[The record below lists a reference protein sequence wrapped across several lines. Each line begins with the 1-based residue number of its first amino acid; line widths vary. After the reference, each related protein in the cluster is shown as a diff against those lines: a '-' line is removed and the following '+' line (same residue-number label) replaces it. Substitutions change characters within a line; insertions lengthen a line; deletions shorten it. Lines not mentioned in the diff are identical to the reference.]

1 MTSGQFWLI
10 LIFIGGGFW
19 ATIVLLEGSRK
30 NPNKHHD
37 LMHANAQDQLVV
49 LREIGRVLAD
59 IRYTVDR
66 LARPDAL
73 EDTLAQLQDLA
84 GDRRLSP

>member
-30 NPNKHHD
+30 N
-37 LMHANAQDQLVV
+37 
-49 LREIGRVLAD
+49 LRFFADCAAKKWPLRGSLKSGRKAYLA
-59 IRYTVDR
+59 Y
-66 LARPDAL
+66 P
-73 EDTLAQLQDLA
+73 
-84 GDRRLSP
+84 S

>member
-10 LIFIGGGFW
+10 LIFIGGRFW
-19 ATIVLLEGSRK
+19 ATIVLLEGLRK
-30 NPNKHHD
+30 DLNKHHD

-59 IRYTVDR
+59 IRYTVNPH
-66 LARPDAL
+66 AMPAAL
-73 EDTLAQLQDLA
+73 EETLAQLDP
-84 GDRRLSP
+84 SE